1 MSNERR
7 NPGQP
12 GILSRVGEV
21 EVGFDLDFERRYHRL
36 QRIIWVLIAAALLA
50 GLAGVF
56 GRGPLATTMRRSP
69 DGTLRLTYE
78 RLARFRTPSAMSIEA
93 SGSSLASGELRVRIP
108 RQLLERLRVQRVVP
122 EPTRVEAAAEEA
134 TFVFAIEPGAA
145 RARATFLQEPGAIG
159 TASGTVV
166 ANQTP
171 LPISVFVFP

>member
-12 GILSRVGEV
+12 GFLSRVGEV
-21 EVGFDLDFERRYHRL
+21 EVGFDLDFERRYYRL

-69 DGTLRLTYE
+69 DGTLRLSYE
-78 RLARFRTPSAMSIEA
+78 RLAPFRTPSAMSIEA

-134 TFVFAIEPGAA
+134 RLQPDAAADLRLRLPLRLAHGHDHPRHPGVLAPA
-145 RARATFLQEPGAIG
+145 VHP
-159 TASGTVV
+159 
-166 ANQTP
+166 
-171 LPISVFVFP
+171 